1 MHLSRRRNV
10 LFFAEKTLRPG
21 DGERWAYQAGRRSI
35 ARPCCEQL
43 LLMIVATWEHSMG
56 AQASHR

>member
-21 DGERWAYQAGRRSI
+21 DGERSKDRDDAAFVYIDAND
-35 ARPCCEQL
+35 L
-43 LLMIVATWEHSMG
+43 
-56 AQASHR
+56 ASVK